1 MLNTPIEVTSEMLY
15 SLRYLKNMS
24 NSEIGTVVDLP
35 PKIVADRIR
44 NHEIKLARELYRQHP
59 YSQLIVNVPGSPTK
73 IYNDFLTIE
82 VEDVVIAS
90 DFEVP
95 DHNPVFLAMV
105 ILAGI
110 RYDIKHLILAGD
122 VLGSDQQGIE
132 GHDSVW
138 VPSFV
143 PNYDDMS
150 DITVNIV
157 DYFFEWYNEVY
168 SIRGNHDDKAARIS
182 QGQITPHNIYARTK
196 AVYSR
201 YAWMHVQTSRGLVWV
216 VHPRQYSKAPITL
229 GQKLYNANTPK
240 GHWILGHCHLRN
252 DGWTEDGTHEVHS
265 IGTGRDPEK
274 APYKNLNV
282 STHPQWNS
290 SFIVIKGGEHIPLD
304 LKSTNWRR
312 TLGDDL
318 WEISPLFKET
328 PHARIWR

>member
-1 MLNTPIEVTSEMLY
+1 MLLNYTSEDLY
-15 SLRYLKNMS
+15 QLKYDKGLKPK
-24 NSEIGTVVDLP
+24 EIAELIGQT
-35 PKIVADRIR
+35 PKFVRDRIR
-44 NHEIKLARELYRQHP
+44 NVELSIARNYYRANP
-59 YSQLIVNVPGSPTK
+59 YTALVQSPPQSPSR

-82 VEDVVIAS
+82 TDDVVIGS

-95 DHNPVFLAMV
+95 DHSPIFLAML

-110 RYDIKHLILAGD
+110 AFDIKDLILAGD

-150 DITVNIV
+150 DITVNIIN
-157 DYFFEWYNEVY
+157 YFFEWYTRVY
-168 SIRGNHDDKAARIS
+168 AIRGNHDDKAARVT
-182 QGQITPHNIYARTK
+182 QGQITPHNVYARTN

-201 YAWMHVQTSRGLVWV
+201 YAWMHVRTSRGLVWV

-229 GQKLYNANTPK
+229 GQKLYNAQPEK
-240 GHWILGHCHLRN
+240 GHWVLGHCHLRN
-252 DGWTEDGTHEVHS
+252 DGWTEDGSFEVHTL
-265 IGTGRDPEK
+265 GTGRDPEK

-282 STHPQWNS
+282 TTHPQWNS
-290 SFIVIKGGEHIPLD
+290 SLLVIKDGEHIPLD
-304 LKSTNWRR
+304 MKSTNWRR
-312 TLGDDL
+312 VLGDDL

-328 PHARIWR
+328 SNARIWY